1 MTTHK
6 KVTNAEVFWNAYNLA
21 KNLMKELDKATTNL
35 GEEPD
40 LTQDDAI
47 DDLDGIVN
55 HSHDQGY
62 IDGLKFALKLFN
74 KEEKSNFLLDE
85 IRVAVDIIENHHVN
99 CNWIAEPDLEAEESE
114 SCAEFAEQFGK
125 GYDRLVCH
133 DHDKL
138 REWSK
143 MLRDIDLP

>member
-1 MTTHK
+1 MPTYI
-6 KVTNAEVFWNAYNLA
+6 VE
-21 KNLMKELDKATTNL
+21 
-35 GEEPD
+35 D
-40 LTQDDAI
+40 LI
-47 DDLDGIVN
+47 
-55 HSHDQGY
+55 
-62 IDGLKFALKLFN
+62 
-74 KEEKSNFLLDE
+74 EE

-114 SCAEFAEQFGK
+114 SCAEFAELYGK

>member
-74 KEEKSNFLLDE
+74 KEEKSNSLLDE
-85 IRVAVDIIENHHVN
+85 IRVAVD
-99 CNWIAEPDLEAEESE
+99 
-114 SCAEFAEQFGK
+114 
-125 GYDRLVCH
+125 
-133 DHDKL
+133 
-138 REWSK
+138 
-143 MLRDIDLP
+143 

>member
-1 MTTHK
+1 MPTYI
-6 KVTNAEVFWNAYNLA
+6 VE
-21 KNLMKELDKATTNL
+21 
-35 GEEPD
+35 D
-40 LTQDDAI
+40 LI
-47 DDLDGIVN
+47 
-55 HSHDQGY
+55 
-62 IDGLKFALKLFN
+62 
-74 KEEKSNFLLDE
+74 EE
-85 IRVAVDIIENHHVN
+85 IRIAVDIIENHHVN